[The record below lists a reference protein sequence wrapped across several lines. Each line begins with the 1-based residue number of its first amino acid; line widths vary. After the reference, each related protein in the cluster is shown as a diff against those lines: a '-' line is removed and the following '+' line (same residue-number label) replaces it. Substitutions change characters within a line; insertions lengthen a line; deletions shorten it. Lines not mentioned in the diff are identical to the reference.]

1 MAAMTRRTLFHAA
14 AAAAGLGA
22 PAGAGGKAHFRSAI
36 CAYSY
41 RDQLAKK
48 QMTYEDIIRVCV
60 DTGADGMDTTVYWM
74 PPEPADD
81 FLFQL
86 KRFAYRSGVWIYSI
100 AIRTDMC
107 RPAGEARDRE
117 IAAVHKWVDVAEKLG
132 ASHIRVFGGQIPKG
146 ATEDQAALWA
156 SETLRRA
163 VEYAGQK
170 GVFLGLENHGGITDK
185 AERIVQIVKAAGSPW
200 AGINLDTGNFRSDVW
215 RQIALCIPYAVNV
228 QVKVEMVQEDGKRGP
243 GDWERVIRMLAEG
256 GYRGYLALEYEGKNA
271 VEEVPQYM
279 RKLTALTRKYSS

>member
-1 MAAMTRRTLFHAA
+1 MTAMTRRTLFQAA

-22 PAGAGGKAHFRSAI
+22 PAETAGKGHFRSAI

-60 DTGADGMDTTVYWM
+60 ETGADGMDTTVYWM
-74 PPEPADD
+74 PPEPTDE
-81 FLFQL
+81 FLFSL
-86 KRFAYRSGVWIYSI
+86 KRFAYRNGVWIYSI

-117 IAAVHKWVDVAEKLG
+117 VATVRKWVDIAAKLG
-132 ASHIRVFGGQIPKG
+132 ASHIRVFGGQVPKG
-146 ATEDQAALWA
+146 ATEDQAAVWA

-228 QVKVEMVQEDGKRGP
+228 QVKVEMVQENGKRGP

-271 VEEVPQYM
+271 VEDVPQHM
-279 RKLTALTRKYSS
+279 RKLTALVRKYSR